1 MSCSPKVAEQHA
13 GQVLDRAKPSSHTNF
28 GFLWTPEKM
37 NLLHNLHKANRQL
50 KQQLE
55 RMNQQIRHLI
65 EWDGMS
71 SGAYEALRLSG
82 YVKLPSQRT
91 LQDYTHHVPT
101 WPGLSKE
108 VDQQSIEVAK
118 LQTCAEFQKYVAL
131 VEMHIKE
138 DLVYDKH
145 SGELVGFIN
154 LGETN
159 NVQKLSSS
167 PKAAAAMHQWN
178 WTSSSDVILLMRR
191 SLPPGK
197 ESPPILLLLK
207 CALTTSAMD

>member
-1 MSCSPKVAEQHA
+1 ME
-13 GQVLDRAKPSSHTNF
+13 DRAKPSSHTNF
-28 GFLWTPEKM
+28 GFLWTPEKI
-37 NLLHNLHKANRQL
+37 NLLHNLHKANQQL

-71 SGAYEALRLSG
+71 SGAYEALRSSG
-82 YVKLPSQRT
+82 YVELLSQRT
-91 LQDYTHHVPT
+91 LRDYTHHVPA

-108 VDQQSIEVAK
+108 VDQQLIEVAK

-131 VEMHIKE
+131 IEMHIKE

-154 LGETN
+154 LEETN
-159 NVQKLSSS
+159 NVQKPSSS

-197 ESPPILLLLK
+197 ESPLILLLLK